1 MDLHFIR
8 PELLWLLP
16 VIIPLLLLAWRKQ
29 VQGGDWA
36 KAIDPNLLPHLITT
50 EGGGSSR
57 LRQLWWLTL
66 PLLLVGASGPALER
80 AELPVFEL
88 SLIHI

>member
-16 VIIPLLLLAWRKQ
+16 AIIPMLLLAWRQQ

-36 KAIDPNLLPHLITT
+36 KAIDPILLPHLITA

-57 LRQLWWLTL
+57 LR
-66 PLLLVGASGPALER
+66 
-80 AELPVFEL
+80 
-88 SLIHI
+88 